1 MNLCIDCKHYLGIDA
16 AQGTHMYGREKPLR
30 WKAECGNPLNASVI
44 DGSPW
49 DTLETLRYG
58 VGDGEAF
65 CELDGWW
72 EPK

>member
-1 MNLCIDCKHYLGIDA
+1 MNLCIDCKHYLGIDST
-16 AQGTHMYGREKPLR
+16 QGTHMYGREKPLR
-30 WKAECGNPLNASVI
+30 WKPECGNPLNASVI

-58 VGDGEAF
+58 VGGGEPF
-65 CELDGWW
+65 CTLDGWW